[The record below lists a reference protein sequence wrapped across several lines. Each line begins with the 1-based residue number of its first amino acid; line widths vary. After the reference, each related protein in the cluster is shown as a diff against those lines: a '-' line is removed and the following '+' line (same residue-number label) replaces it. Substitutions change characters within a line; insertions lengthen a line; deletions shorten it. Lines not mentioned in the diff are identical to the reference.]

1 MLHTRNLSKVFR
13 HGDSFTQALINV
25 NVDIGKG
32 EFVSVVGPS
41 GCGKTTLMGIMG
53 LLEAPDNGEVF
64 FLGQEVGSLSDK
76 ERLMIRRGKIG
87 YLFSDFELIED
98 LSVAN
103 NIEIPLIYN
112 GLSRK
117 ERKLR
122 IEEVIAR
129 YRLNHLRRERVSEL
143 PGLQQQIVSLARSVS
158 YRPSV
163 LLADEPTSRLNSIG
177 SSEIF
182 DMLSQV
188 NEDGMTV
195 VLFTNST
202 QDAQRAQR
210 VVQLFDGHVVNVT
223 SQH

>member
-1 MLHTRNLSKVFR
+1 MLHTRDLSKGFR
-13 HGDSFTQALINV
+13 HGDSFTPALINV

-41 GCGKTTLMGIMG
+41 GCGKSTLMEIMG
-53 LLEAPDNGEVF
+53 LLEAPDKGEVY

-210 VVQLFDGHVVNVT
+210 MVQLFDGHVVNVT